1 LQGIYRPHQL
11 KNADITCSSLQE
23 LSVINMRRLFANMG
37 SEFMDLQ
44 KQAASQHN
52 SSDDD
57 DDSTNNGRRRRRIA
71 NAMMEPDE

>member
-1 LQGIYRPHQL
+1 
-11 KNADITCSSLQE
+11 
-23 LSVINMRRLFANMG
+23 MRRLFANMG